1 MENNRFEKV
10 MIVLMLVISFWVPIA
25 GILLYFL
32 AGKRYPELR
41 KKILIAAVIGFVVN
55 YGLNVMKDHKM
66 LWWGM
71 N

>member
-41 KKILIAAVIGFVVN
+41 KKILIAAVIGFAVN

>member
-55 YGLNVMKDHKM
+55 YGLNIMKDHKM